1 MPSKPNAC
9 NPAVDIT
16 IANVTGTAILDTSA
30 GSSVAIASLFHHLQ
44 ASGHQIRVETVEA
57 TFADSA
63 SKTLTVPTIHAEVV
77 LCGRKI
83 ATTFVSL
90 SGNENANTPLG
101 ADFIEDGLTP
111 DLAGKKFFF
120 MNAPHVT
127 VPLIAKDGVREI
139 VTRAGTSINVAQVT
153 TTVRP
158 PPPPKE
164 ELMDTD
170 NYGPPAPKRPVTT
183 QPQGRWNIYLA
194 PDSVEYMWAD
204 AVQATA
210 ELFPVPTHPEEQHAS
225 VSLEFATLHLRLH
238 EGTGFLESER
248 PACNDLLGKYSDLF
262 ENSGPP
268 TPFAE
273 HCIKT
278 GTSAPVSV
286 PPYRLTPQKSDFL
299 KREIDELIEM
309 GIVEECD
316 SPWAAPVVLVPK
328 PDGTL
333 RTGN

>member
-1 MPSKPNAC
+1 VWQL
-9 NPAVDIT
+9 PAYFT
-16 IANVTGTAILDTSA
+16 TCKHQVTKYEWRQWTPLSPL
-30 GSSVAIASLFHHLQ
+30 SV
-44 ASGHQIRVETVEA
+44 
-57 TFADSA
+57 
-63 SKTLTVPTIHAEVV
+63 
-77 LCGRKI
+77 
-83 ATTFVSL
+83 
-90 SGNENANTPLG
+90 NENANTPLG
-101 ADFIEDGLTP
+101 ADFIEDAGLIP

-120 MNAPHVT
+120 RNAPHVT
-127 VPLIAKDGVREI
+127 FPLIAKDGVREI
-139 VTRAGTSINVAQVT
+139 VIRAGTSNNVAQVT

-183 QPQGRWNIYLA
+183 QPRGRWNIYLA

-210 ELFPVPTHPEEQHAS
+210 ELFLVPTHPEEQHAS
-225 VSLEFATLHLRLH
+225 VPLEFATLHLRLH

-273 HCIKT
+273 HCIET

-309 GIVEECD
+309 GR
-316 SPWAAPVVLVPK
+316 WAAPVVLVPK